1 MKTKINQLLSKWPK
15 GTIGTSV
22 WMESKGITADLRKS
36 YKESGWIKAV
46 ANGAYTRF
54 DDKAN
59 WQGAL
64 YAMQD
69 QLQLPIHAGALT
81 ALELKGR
88 SHFVPRSEK
97 SRIYFF
103 SRRNVTIP
111 KWVGSL
117 PDQERIQIFK
127 TELFAG
133 ADEIGLS
140 KHDCGEFDIKIS
152 SLERAIMEFLHLVPK
167 THSTY
172 HARKLME
179 TLTTLR
185 PSLVQELLEG
195 CRSIK
200 VKRLFMA
207 LADELEHRWFVQLD
221 KDKIDLGSGKRTI
234 DPGGIYNAKYQ
245 ITIAPEEHN

>member
-1 MKTKINQLLSKWPK
+1 MTTKINQLLSKWPK
-15 GTIGTSV
+15 GTIGTSL

-54 DDKAN
+54 DDEPS

-64 YAMQD
+64 YAMQN
-69 QLQLPIHAGALT
+69 QLQLPIHASALT
-81 ALELKGR
+81 AIELKGR
-88 SHFVPRSEK
+88 AHFVPRSEK
-97 SRIYFF
+97 SRVYFF
-103 SRRNVTIP
+103 ARRNVTIP
-111 KWVGSL
+111 KWAASL
-117 PDQERIQIFK
+117 PDTGRIQIIK
-127 TELFAG
+127 TELFADV
-133 ADEIGLS
+133 DEIGLS
-140 KHDCGEFDIKIS
+140 KHDFGEFAIRIS
-152 SLERAIMEFLHLVPK
+152 SLERAMMEFLYLVPK
-167 THSTY
+167 THSTD

-195 CRSIK
+195 CSSIK

-245 ITIAPEEHN
+245 ITIAPGERN